1 MSKLGQ
7 RAIVCGA
14 SMAGLLAAGVLSDF
28 YEAVTLVER
37 DRLPDGPEQR
47 RGVPQGR
54 HWHALL
60 STGSKALDQ
69 LFPGLLD
76 ELVTAG
82 ATVLDND
89 TRVYLRQGRHELDR
103 SAKLAD
109 PASLVF
115 YQPSRPFLES
125 HVRRRVRAIENVRI
139 LDGHDVVEP

>member
-7 RAIVCGA
+7 QAIVCGA

-47 RGVPQGR
+47 RGVPQAR

-60 STGSKALDQ
+60 STGSKTLDQ

-82 ATVLDND
+82 ATVVDSD
-89 TRVYLRQGRHELDR
+89 TRVYLRQGRHALQ
-103 SAKLAD
+103 
-109 PASLVF
+109 F
-115 YQPSRPFLES
+115 
-125 HVRRRVRAIENVRI
+125 VRRTR
-139 LDGHDVVEP
+139 